1 MPESGMPKA
10 EMWDQITA
18 NIRQV
23 TGQDFQ
29 GSHLRPVGGGS
40 INQAYALSDREADRE
55 ANRDRQAAPPLAY
68 FVKINQANR
77 IAMFEAEALA
87 LSQIAATKS
96 IRVPHPVC
104 WGTVDGSAYIVL
116 EWLDFGYGDHQ
127 AWEEMGRNLA
137 ALHRVTHPHS
147 FGWEQPNTIGSTPQI
162 NSWKTS
168 WLEFFTEH
176 RLSYQFQ
183 LSHRKGGRFP
193 QEEKLL
199 AALPEILAGHEPQP
213 SLVHGDLWS
222 GNAAITQQGEAVI
235 FDPAA
240 YFGDREVDIAMTQ
253 LFGSF
258 PANFYSAYNKAFPLL
273 TGYPQ
278 RRILYNL
285 YHVLNH
291 FNLFGGSYE
300 SQANQMIQ
308 SLL

>member
-40 INQAYALSDREADRE
+40 INQAYALSDREADRDS
-55 ANRDRQAAPPLAY
+55 NRDRQAAPPLAY

-162 NSWKTS
+162 NSWETS

-258 PANFYSAYNKAFPLL
+258 PANFYSAYNEAFPLL

>member
-1 MPESGMPKA
+1 
-10 EMWDQITA
+10 MWDQITA

-23 TGQDFQ
+23 TGQNFQ
-29 GSHLRPVGGGS
+29 GNHRRPVGGGS
-40 INQAYALSDREADRE
+40 INQAYALSDSAP
-55 ANRDRQAAPPLAY
+55 NRDRSDASTLAY
-68 FVKINQANR
+68 FVKINQASR
-77 IAMFEAEALA
+77 VAMFEAEALA
-87 LSQIAATKS
+87 LSQIAAAKS
-96 IRVPHPVC
+96 IRVPHPIC
-104 WGTVDGSAYIVL
+104 WGTVDGTAYIVL
-116 EWLDFGYGDHQ
+116 EWLDLGYGDHQ
-127 AWEEMGRNLA
+127 AWEEMGQNLA
-137 ALHRVTHPHS
+137 ALHRVTHS
-147 FGWEQPNTIGSTPQI
+147 QGFGWEQSNTIGSTPQI

-176 RLSYQFQ
+176 RLGYQFH
-183 LSHRKGGRFP
+183 LSRRKGGRFP
-193 QEEKLL
+193 QAEKLL

-222 GNAAITQQGEAVI
+222 GNAAVTRQGEAVI

-258 PANFYSAYNKAFPLL
+258 PANFYSAYNEAFPLL
-273 TGYPQ
+273 AGYPQ

-300 SQANQMIQ
+300 SQANQMIE

>member
-1 MPESGMPKA
+1 VPESRMLESG
-10 EMWDQITA
+10 MWDQIVA

-29 GSHLRPVGGGS
+29 GNHRRPVGGGS
-40 INQAYALSDREADRE
+40 INQAYALSDR
-55 ANRDRQAAPPLAY
+55 DRQSASALAY
-68 FVKINQANR
+68 FVKINQASR

-137 ALHRVTHPHS
+137 ALHRVTHPQG
-147 FGWEQPNTIGSTPQI
+147 FGWEQPNTIGSTPQV

-168 WLEFFTEH
+168 WLEFFAEN
-176 RLSYQFQ
+176 RLGYQFQ
-183 LSHRKGGRFP
+183 LAHRKGGRFP
-193 QEEKLL
+193 QEKKLL

-222 GNAAITQQGEAVI
+222 GNAAVTQQGEAVI

-258 PANFYSAYNKAFPLL
+258 PANFYSAYNEAFPLL
-273 TGYPQ
+273 AGYPH

-300 SQANQMIQ
+300 SQANQMIE